1 MPGSGQNTRDAV
13 GKGQTLSLA
22 HGPLIP
28 EKKNSALNIPNLL
41 ITIMTSAT
49 KGKDEMLWKYW
60 KKIGWLVAT
69 LAS

>member
-41 ITIMTSAT
+41 ITIMTSTT
-49 KGKDEMLWKYW
+49 KGKDEML
-60 KKIGWLVAT
+60 
-69 LAS
+69 